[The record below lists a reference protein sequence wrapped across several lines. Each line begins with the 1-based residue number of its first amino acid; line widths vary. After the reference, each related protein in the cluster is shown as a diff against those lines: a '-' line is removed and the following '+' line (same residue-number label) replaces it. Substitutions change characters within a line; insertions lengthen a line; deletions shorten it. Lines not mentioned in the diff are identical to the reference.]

1 MKLYTPQKVIFG
13 DMLVDLNVAWPQKS
27 YKEPI
32 TENDLKILKKTL
44 YTLKFHGYTH
54 IALNFTVN
62 HSDKFP
68 SNPKELNPIKIEE
81 RFGDLMKET
90 GLKIYSRITLIIDD
104 PSKGQTLN
112 KISQA
117 FDIIAALPIS
127 EKGITLAT
135 TNLDI
140 DILTFNYGQRFP
152 AFLKHKSICSCV
164 NRGVKIE
171 ITYGYALRDLQQRRQ
186 FVNNARSVIRSTR
199 TRGIVISSGAENALE
214 CRNILGITSLIRLMG
229 LPSDKCSKAMNE
241 IASLVLLNGRL
252 RNKSYKQTVVAS
264 GNNTNVVDDF
274 DFDQNKQI
282 KIVKRVKDDDLDT
295 SEDSIHLDKKLK
307 K

>member
-1 MKLYTPQKVIFG
+1 
-13 DMLVDLNVAWPQKS
+13 MLVDLNVAWPQKS
-27 YKEPI
+27 YKEPV
-32 TENDLKILKKTL
+32 TEDDLKKLKKTL
-44 YTLKFHGYTH
+44 YTLHFYGYTH
-54 IALNFTVN
+54 VALNFTVN

-68 SNPKELNPIKIEE
+68 NNAKELNPMNIKE
-81 RFGDLMKET
+81 RFSEMMQET

-117 FDIIAALPIS
+117 FDLIAALPIS

-152 AFLKHKSICSCV
+152 TFLKHKSICSCV

-171 ITYGYALRDLQQRRQ
+171 ITYAYALRDIQQRRQ

-199 TRGIVISSGAENALE
+199 NRGIVISSGAENALE
-214 CRNILGITSLIRLMG
+214 CRNVLGITSLVRLMG
-229 LPSDKCSKAMNE
+229 LPSDKCGKAMGE
-241 IASLVLLNGRL
+241 IASLALLNGRL

-264 GNNTNVVDDF
+264 GNGTNVVDDF
-274 DFDQNKQI
+274 DFDDKKQI
-282 KIVKRVKDDDLDT
+282 KLVKRVHDDDLDAN
-295 SEDSIHLDKKLK
+295 SGSIHLEKKLK